1 MDEIKREVAFAG
13 QRVKQKVIFALA
25 LCSVIPLLVLTYT
38 LHGYFIPGGNANI
51 IAGRLQDLLALP
63 ILVAF
68 TGLLMAGGGYVV
80 WDLASAISRTASL
93 VTTAQPAHPATVSR
107 SDEIGTLMASFNRMI
122 ATIEQQSDEIN
133 QFPKR
138 LEQLTRQAF
147 RDPLTNLPNR
157 ALFMDR
163 LTHGLTRAQ
172 RRHEHLAVLFLDLD
186 RFKVVNDTLGHTVGD
201 QLLVEVSRRLTSAL
215 RPGDTVARLG
225 GDEFGILLEDV
236 ADAETAETVAV
247 RVEESLGQPYR
258 FEGREVFVTA
268 SIGIALSSAKLGLPE
283 EILRDA
289 DLAMYHAKAKGKA
302 RHVVFD
308 GSMSAPALDRMD
320 LEMDL
325 RSAISRHE
333 FRLHYQP
340 ILRLDTG
347 KITEVEALIRWQH
360 EKRGLLQPDEF
371 IGLTEETGLI
381 VPIGQW
387 VLSEACKQARV
398 WQVEYPTTPP
408 LVMSVNLSAKQFQ
421 NPKLVEEITQALDE
435 SGLAPSCLKLEIT
448 ESTVMQDAPVTLTKL
463 TELKELGVRLAIDD
477 FGTGYSS
484 LGYLKRF
491 PVDTLKIDRSFVKG
505 LSPNGGDNAIV
516 RAVVTVAKSLNMDVT
531 AEGVE
536 TEGQLA
542 ELRALGCDRWQGFL
556 FARPVS
562 PERVAPLLASDQ
574 SKVLR
579 RVVSDVFPFHNWA
592 FQEGL
597 LHAENLG
604 GDIELML
611 NRRALIGA
619 FPWRYQ
625 GLEGCPC
632 RIVAFLDAGEDV
644 EAVGNAAKAI
654 MAG

>member
-13 QRVKQKVIFALA
+13 QQVKQKVIFALA

-38 LHGYFIPGGNANI
+38 LHGYFVPG
-51 IAGRLQDLLALP
+51 AGVPAGGGLQEVLALP
-63 ILVAF
+63 VLVAF

-80 WDLASAISRTASL
+80 WDLASAVSRTASL
-93 VTTAQPAHPATVSR
+93 VATAEPSSQTAVSR
-107 SDEIGTLMASFNRMI
+107 SDEIGTLMASFNRML
-122 ATIEQQSDEIN
+122 ATIGQQSEEIN

-163 LTHGLTRAQ
+163 LSHGLTRAQ

-186 RFKVVNDTLGHTVGD
+186 RFKVVNDTLGHSVGD
-201 QLLVEVSRRLTSAL
+201 QLLVEVSYRLGTAL

-236 ADAETAETVAV
+236 ADAETAETIAV
-247 RVEESLGQPYR
+247 RIEEGLGKPYP
-258 FEGREVFVTA
+258 FEGRDVFVTA
-268 SIGIALSSAKLGLPE
+268 SIGIALSSAKLASPE

-302 RHVVFD
+302 RHEVFD
-308 GSMSAPALDRMD
+308 GSMGAPALDRMD

-347 KITEVEALIRWQH
+347 KIAEVEALIRWQH
-360 EKRGLLQPDEF
+360 DKRGLLQPDDF

-387 VLSEACKQARV
+387 VLAEACKQART
-398 WQVEYPTTPP
+398 WQTEYPSSPP

-421 NPKLVEEITQALDE
+421 HPQLVEEITQALRE
-435 SGLAPSCLKLEIT
+435 TGLAPSCLKLEIT
-448 ESTVMQDAPVTLTKL
+448 ESTVMHDAPATLAKL
-463 TELKELGVRLAIDD
+463 RELKELGVRLAIDD

-505 LSPNGGDNAIV
+505 LSRESGDSAIV

-536 TEGQLA
+536 TEGQLT
-542 ELRALGCDRWQGFL
+542 ELKVLGCDQGQGFL

-562 PERVAPLLASDQ
+562 AERVAPLLASEHTREP
-574 SKVLR
+574 V
-579 RVVSDVFPFHNWA
+579 
-592 FQEGL
+592 
-597 LHAENLG
+597 
-604 GDIELML
+604 
-611 NRRALIGA
+611 
-619 FPWRYQ
+619 
-625 GLEGCPC
+625 
-632 RIVAFLDAGEDV
+632 
-644 EAVGNAAKAI
+644 NA
-654 MAG
+654 

>member
-186 RFKVVNDTLGHTVGD
+186 RFKVVNDTLGHSVGD

-236 ADAETAETVAV
+236 ADAETAEAVAL
-247 RVEESLGQPYR
+247 RVEESLGKPYP

-302 RHVVFD
+302 RHEVFD

-387 VLSEACKQARV
+387 VLSEACKQARL

-435 SGLAPSCLKLEIT
+435 SGLAASCLKLEIT

-463 TELKELGVRLAIDD
+463 NELKELGVRLAIDD

-505 LSPNGGDNAIV
+505 LSPDGGDNAIV

-542 ELRALGCDRWQGFL
+542 ELKALGCDRGQGFL
-556 FARPVS
+556 FARPVTA
-562 PERVAPLLASDQ
+562 ERVAPLLASDQ
-574 SKVLR
+574 PKEKEV
-579 RVVSDVFPFHNWA
+579 A
-592 FQEGL
+592 
-597 LHAENLG
+597 
-604 GDIELML
+604 
-611 NRRALIGA
+611 RA
-619 FPWRYQ
+619 
-625 GLEGCPC
+625 
-632 RIVAFLDAGEDV
+632 
-644 EAVGNAAKAI
+644 
-654 MAG
+654 

>member
-93 VTTAQPAHPATVSR
+93 VTTAQPSHPATVSR

-302 RHVVFD
+302 RHEVFD

-505 LSPNGGDNAIV
+505 LSPDGGDNAIV

-536 TEGQLA
+536 TEAQLA

-574 SKVLR
+574 PKEKEV
-579 RVVSDVFPFHNWA
+579 A
-592 FQEGL
+592 
-597 LHAENLG
+597 
-604 GDIELML
+604 
-611 NRRALIGA
+611 RA
-619 FPWRYQ
+619 
-625 GLEGCPC
+625 
-632 RIVAFLDAGEDV
+632 
-644 EAVGNAAKAI
+644 
-654 MAG
+654 

>member
-1 MDEIKREVAFAG
+1 MDEIKREVAFSG
-13 QRVKQKVIFALA
+13 HRVKQKVIFALS

-80 WDLASAISRTASL
+80 WDLASAVSRTASL
-93 VTTAQPAHPATVSR
+93 VATAQPSSPTTVSR

-133 QFPKR
+133 QFPRR
-138 LEQLTRQAF
+138 LEQLTKQAF

-157 ALFMDR
+157 SLFMDR
-163 LTHGLTRAQ
+163 LSHGLTRAQ

-247 RVEESLGQPYR
+247 RVEESLGKPYP

-302 RHVVFD
+302 RHEVFD

-387 VLSEACKQARV
+387 VLSEACRQARI
-398 WQVEYPTTPP
+398 WQLEYPTTPP

-421 NPKLVEEITQALDE
+421 NPKLVEEIAHALDE
-435 SGLAPSCLKLEIT
+435 SGLAASSLKLEIT

-463 TELKELGVRLAIDD
+463 NELKELGVRLAIDD

-505 LSPNGGDNAIV
+505 LSSEGGDSAIV

-542 ELRALGCDRWQGFL
+542 ELKALGCDRWQGFL

-562 PERVAPLLASDQ
+562 AERVAPLLALDQ
-574 SKVLR
+574 PKEV
-579 RVVSDVFPFHNWA
+579 A
-592 FQEGL
+592 
-597 LHAENLG
+597 
-604 GDIELML
+604 
-611 NRRALIGA
+611 RA
-619 FPWRYQ
+619 
-625 GLEGCPC
+625 
-632 RIVAFLDAGEDV
+632 
-644 EAVGNAAKAI
+644 
-654 MAG
+654 

>member
-80 WDLASAISRTASL
+80 WDLASAISRTATL
-93 VTTAQPAHPATVSR
+93 VTTAQPSHPATVSR

-302 RHVVFD
+302 RHEVFD

-505 LSPNGGDNAIV
+505 LSPDGGDNAIV

-536 TEGQLA
+536 TEAQLA

-574 SKVLR
+574 PKEKEV
-579 RVVSDVFPFHNWA
+579 A
-592 FQEGL
+592 
-597 LHAENLG
+597 
-604 GDIELML
+604 
-611 NRRALIGA
+611 RA
-619 FPWRYQ
+619 
-625 GLEGCPC
+625 
-632 RIVAFLDAGEDV
+632 
-644 EAVGNAAKAI
+644 
-654 MAG
+654 

>member
-80 WDLASAISRTASL
+80 WDLASAVSRTATL
-93 VTTAQPAHPATVSR
+93 VATAQPTHPATVSR

-138 LEQLTRQAF
+138 LEQLTKQAF

-163 LTHGLTRAQ
+163 LSHGLTRAQ

-186 RFKVVNDTLGHTVGD
+186 RFKVVNDTLGHAVGD

-236 ADAETAETVAV
+236 ADAETAETVAL
-247 RVEESLGQPYR
+247 RVEESLSKPYR

-302 RHVVFD
+302 RHEVFD

-347 KITEVEALIRWQH
+347 RITEVEALIRWQH

-448 ESTVMQDAPVTLTKL
+448 ESTVMQDAPVTLAKL
-463 TELKELGVRLAIDD
+463 NELKELGVRLAIDD

-484 LGYLKRF
+484 LCYLKRF

-505 LSPNGGDNAIV
+505 LSPDGGDNAIV

-542 ELRALGCDRWQGFL
+542 ELKALGCDRGQGFL
-556 FARPVS
+556 FARPVTA
-562 PERVAPLLASDQ
+562 ERVAPLLASDQ
-574 SKVLR
+574 PKEKEV
-579 RVVSDVFPFHNWA
+579 A
-592 FQEGL
+592 
-597 LHAENLG
+597 
-604 GDIELML
+604 
-611 NRRALIGA
+611 RA
-619 FPWRYQ
+619 
-625 GLEGCPC
+625 
-632 RIVAFLDAGEDV
+632 
-644 EAVGNAAKAI
+644 
-654 MAG
+654 